1 MKQKIIDGLLKLDP
15 ENDNHW
21 TDEGLPKITA
31 LKFSVGSN
39 LTRDDVNEVAPN
51 FTRSNPVFE
60 EVQYEELSSK
70 ETEQT
75 QEVFYDNQ
83 SESGD
88 EVIADANEAQENTS
102 TIGEL
107 TVRVN
112 CDVDTLFSM
121 LGKDLPQVNIEEQ
134 TERELKDLEE
144 QLRNGMT
151 ADNILLSAVSQLIET
166 RSKLH
171 ADVVE
176 EIERRKPKSHLAD
189 QLSSFRDAM
198 TGLQH
203 VVNNPRMVVRNGI
216 KTR

>member
-60 EVQYEELSSK
+60 EVQNEELSADVPQEK
-70 ETEQT
+70 QNEQEYEEGEEVLASAGET
-75 QEVFYDNQ
+75 QED
-83 SESGD
+83 
-88 EVIADANEAQENTS
+88 TS
-102 TIGEL
+102 RIGEL

-121 LGKDLPQVNIEEQ
+121 LGKDLPQVNIEQQ
-134 TERELKDLEE
+134 TEKELRDLEE
-144 QLRNGMT
+144 QLRDGMT

-171 ADVVE
+171 ANVVE
-176 EIERRKPKSHLAD
+176 ELDRRKPKSHLAD
-189 QLSSFRDAM
+189 QLSSFRDTM

-203 VVNNPRMVVRNGI
+203 VVNNPRVIVRNGI